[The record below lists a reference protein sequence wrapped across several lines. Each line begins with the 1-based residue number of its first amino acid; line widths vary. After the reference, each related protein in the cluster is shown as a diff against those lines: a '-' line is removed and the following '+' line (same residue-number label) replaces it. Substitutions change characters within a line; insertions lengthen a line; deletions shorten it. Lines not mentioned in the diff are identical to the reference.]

1 MVIQCLI
8 QSDNLKSSQTYFRVF
23 VNCIARLN
31 HKLIILL
38 IQINYGDRR
47 GALRDRIINGVD

>member
-47 GALRDRIINGVD
+47 GR